1 MTAMNEIDGADGA
14 DEAERGDPLRLA
26 RTIRPQAFGSA
37 RANDIRDPIMEPRW
51 QGIRVIAAVLGKE
64 TLFLEDG
71 VEIDG
76 PDPIRGALIRTVG
89 ATTDGAVL
97 DGYLTK
103 LVATSEDDAQPLPE
117 TDLEKIPSVTRSFM
131 IGTRRDRRAEALK
144 QLAAEE
150 AARTFAEDDPVNL
163 VITDLLWLDGEW
175 LLDIP
180 LLERKRLLGS
190 IVPSSDLIRAG
201 AYVRPPLG
209 TWIGSWR
216 AQGFHGITL
225 KEANS
230 RYRPGT
236 EAADWASSSMPR
248 R

>member
-1 MTAMNEIDGADGA
+1 MAPMNETDAT
-14 DEAERGDPLRLA
+14 DEAEHGDPLRLA
-26 RTIRPQAFGSA
+26 RAIRPQAFGST

-76 PDPIRGALIRTVG
+76 HEAIRGALIRTVG

-103 LVATSEDDAQPLPE
+103 FVATSEEDAQPVLE

-144 QLAAEE
+144 QLAEDE
-150 AARTFAEDDPVNL
+150 AARTFAEDDPVNF
-163 VITDLLWLDGEW
+163 VITDLLWLDGQW

-180 LLERKRLLGS
+180 LLERKRVLGS
-190 IVPSSDLIRAG
+190 IVTGSDPIRAG

-230 RYRPGT
+230 RYRPGI
-236 EAADWASSSMPR
+236 EAADWASSPMPR